1 MARYKTA
8 GLRRKAKPRDLQ
20 ALFVEAGRKIAR
32 NAGLLDAY
40 RKGTGLL
47 LRTIRTQAARDSL
60 KAAQEHCRER
70 FNFIGDEFAAREHA
84 NRLAMA
90 SYTSQWWVTER
101 CDAPPDSIGE
111 GDEWFAKQ
119 TVREIVENWR
129 DPIPDATGELSDKWA
144 MPKIQDSD

>member
-8 GLRRKAKPRDLQ
+8 GLRRKAKPFDLG

-32 NAGLLDAY
+32 NAGLLDSY

-60 KAAQEHCRER
+60 KAAQEYCQER
-70 FNFIGDEFAAREHA
+70 FSFIGNEFDAREHA

-101 CDAPPDSIGE
+101 CDTQPLSMGE
-111 GDEWFAKQ
+111 GDEFFTKQ

-129 DPIPDATGELSDKWA
+129 DPTPDSTGQPFDKWT
-144 MPKIQDSD
+144 MPKIED